1 MEAGAHSM
9 SPGNSHDKKR
19 RGSEAGSEGGIDEQL
34 PPALARLATTPEE
47 VEWVRAQQRIARA
60 QAERRRSTQMR
71 GTKSGD
77 RHSSD
82 DDNDDSDDSAEGHES
97 SDGSAECE
105 DDLGPSQPSTYKKY
119 S

>member
-9 SPGNSHDKKR
+9 SPGASRDKKS
-19 RGSEAGSEGGIDEQL
+19 RGSEANNGEGDDDTL

-60 QAERRRSTQMR
+60 QSERRRTAAPQMR
-71 GTKSGD
+71 GTNNNEN
-77 RHSSD
+77 RYSSD
-82 DDNDDSDDSAEGHES
+82 DSCVEDIDS
-97 SDGSAECE
+97 SDGTADSD
-105 DDLGPSQPSTYKKY
+105 DDLGPSQPNTCKKD